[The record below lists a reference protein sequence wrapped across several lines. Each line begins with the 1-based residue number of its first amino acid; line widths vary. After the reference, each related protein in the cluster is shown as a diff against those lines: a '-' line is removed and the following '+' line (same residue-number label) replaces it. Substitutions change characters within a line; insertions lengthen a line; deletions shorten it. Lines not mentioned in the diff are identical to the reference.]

1 MVTSAAQTVQQYL
14 DELPA
19 ERRAVIAKVR
29 AAVRKAMPKGYEE
42 GMLWGALCWYIPLAR
57 YPDTYNKQPLGY
69 VGLAAQKNNYA
80 LYLMGVYADGKQ
92 ERELK
97 AAYGKMGR
105 KPDMG
110 KSCVRFGKVEDLP
123 LEAITKLIA
132 GMGVDDYIAVYEKSR
147 PKAKPKPKRK

>member
-1 MVTSAAQTVQQYL
+1 MVQSAATTVQQFL
-14 DELPA
+14 DELPG

-42 GMLWGALCWYIPLAR
+42 GMLWGALCWYIPLKR

-80 LYLMGVYADGKQ
+80 LYLMGVYGDKKQ
-92 ERELK
+92 ETALK
-97 AAYGKMGR
+97 AAYEKIGR

-110 KSCVRFGKVEDLP
+110 KSCVRFRKLEDLP

-132 GMGVDDYIAVYEKSR
+132 SMSVEDYLAVYEKSR
-147 PKAKPKPKRK
+147 PKKK